1 MKKILFMI
9 FLSGIVYGNRSF
21 NWNID
26 NDIFLTDKFY
36 TSGVEFEIELHDETI
51 YNEAGEEVSLDYE
64 GNKVQYSIRRYAG
77 QKLFTP
83 SEIEWTLDEI
93 DKYERPYAG
102 LLYGGYKREKYI
114 DDGSYWKYNFLF
126 GMTGD
131 GSFGELYQKNYH
143 EVIGS
148 PEPLGWD
155 SQIDESFVFLY
166 SIDYS
171 PWTRILYEGDD
182 YIRGDYRYIVNASI
196 GTLRIGGSGGVL
208 FRFGRLLG
216 DFEPGKAEFQK
227 KIPKSLYG
235 LKEYY
240 IYANAMLKL
249 NIHDTTYQGGLFE
262 NHSPFTVNIEPFVLE
277 EKLGAMATWDEFSV
291 DYALTMQS
299 TEVEGEAWKP
309 VWHAYHSLN
318 FRFYY

>member
-9 FLSGIVYGNRSF
+9 FLSGIAYGSRSF
-21 NWNID
+21 NWNVD

-36 TSGVEFEIELHDETI
+36 TSGVEFEIELNDETI
-51 YNEAGEEVSLDYE
+51 YNEAGEEVDLDYE
-64 GNKVQYSIRRYAG
+64 GKKVQYSIRRYAG
-77 QKLFTP
+77 QKIYTP

-114 DDGSYWKYNFLF
+114 DDSSYWKYNFIF

-155 SQIDESFVFLY
+155 SQIDESLVLLY
-166 SIDYS
+166 SVDYS
-171 PWTRILYEGDD
+171 PWNRILYEGED
-182 YIRGDYRYIVNASI
+182 YIRGDYRYILNASI

-208 FRFGRLLG
+208 FRFGRILG
-216 DFEPGKAEFQK
+216 DFEPRKAEFQK

-235 LKEYY
+235 LREYY
-240 IYANAMLKL
+240 LYANAMVKL

-277 EKLGAMATWDEFSV
+277 EKFGATAMWDNFSV
-291 DYALTMQS
+291 NYGLVMQS

-309 VWHAYHSLN
+309 IWHAYHSLS
-318 FRFYY
+318 FKFYY